1 MDFFEKAHVSKKQPS
16 KKDNKSEEIVKKQLK
31 QMLHGYKKSDNELI
45 RHSGNSGSDIVEAHR
60 LLDDSASV
68 SGFSDLEL
76 TNSENEEDFKPV
88 TTSKSIGNSSASTS
102 DINLSN
108 LSEINS
114 NTDDILDDIDL
125 DDSDSQESISE
136 CRENNESLSE
146 YIKSRE
152 EVETSG
158 DDMLPSDAEEIS
170 SVEEISSESGSDDRE
185 SETFDADG
193 TLASKIL
200 EELGKNQN
208 KSNIKSKKRK
218 VEEKPKKRKSK
229 KKQIKDSPTNDD
241 VSDNDVISMKALS
254 IDDEEANSSDGNT
267 TVLSNEE
274 IASSNT
280 ATSDSSPYVSIT
292 VKDMPK
298 QRLSDL
304 LEDYK
309 HPTMKLLQD
318 VVHTT
323 SFKGLFSI
331 EKDIV
336 VEDVD
341 SLVPELGDDNTI
353 EDLGDEITNDIDLE
367 NLENDDTIQELEND
381 EVIEM
386 LDNDAST
393 DMPQEETTTDY
404 DNTILSDTEREPSTD
419 EEVVRPVKVYQ
430 GKNGYIILL
439 KHPAELY
446 LNGKVTVKPIA
457 GTVEVFGHILK
468 DVVNLYAPNNNFA
481 QCFKTIET
489 PNSDYGVFRKLTS
502 EGLKVHEA
510 EEIVTTMGAF
520 DGIISVSK
528 LNDVRMDFVES
539 NVFMDLFT
547 KCNKAHSSLRKATSD
562 LGCSLVLKRPWRYF
576 EENDSWD
583 HAVSCGLEKNSRG
596 IVCGGKGLG
605 KSTFL
610 RYYVNRLLANG
621 PVLVIDL
628 DPGQAE
634 FTVAGNVS
642 ATVVSSPLL
651 GPNYTH
657 LQTPE
662 IMLNIDII
670 NTMDNAN
677 RYVAAVTEVLAHCR
691 SNQAYSTMPWI
702 INTMGMT
709 TQMGLKFI
717 LLTILH
723 AQPTFLMQIDT
734 KVVKKRFEC
743 LFKPNAVRNM
753 YQNFKYDRFFRNV
766 ELPHLDYTFILA
778 QTPEGSDKHNTAV
791 SPKDQRYLNFLAYF
805 GELMNIY
812 KGTQLLGIVPYEV
825 SLSDV
830 NVLTNVKVANDAVL
844 KVINGK
850 IVALCQ
856 LAIGDK
862 GKVFTLQDNALLCHG
877 HGLVR
882 GVDYQKWVVYIVTP
896 VAGHRLCA
904 VDALVYADWAPELR
918 GPERQ
923 LPDGTAV
930 PYRSPTNYRQKQF
943 MQTPKRRFNPL
954 QLLKMSRSA

>member
-1 MDFFEKAHVSKKQPS
+1 MDFFEKAHVSKKQPP

-31 QMLHGYKKSDNELI
+31 QMLHGYKRSDNELI
-45 RHSGNSGSDIVEAHR
+45 RHSGNSSSDIVEAHR
-60 LLDDSASV
+60 RLDDSASV

-76 TNSENEEDFKPV
+76 TNSESEGDIVPA
-88 TTSKSIGNSSASTS
+88 TTSITVENSSASTS
-102 DINLSN
+102 DISVSN
-108 LSEINS
+108 LSEINT
-114 NTDDILDDIDL
+114 NTDVNLNEINLDDY
-125 DDSDSQESISE
+125 DSQDSISE
-136 CRENNESLSE
+136 CRLNSESLSE
-146 YIKSRE
+146 YIKSDE
-152 EVETSG
+152 DDDDDIVGISG
-158 DDMLPSDAEEIS
+158 DEIFS
-170 SVEEISSESGSDDRE
+170 TDIEEISSESGSDDRE
-185 SETFDADG
+185 SDIFDADG
-193 TLASKIL
+193 KLASKIL

-208 KSNIKSKKRK
+208 IKIKKRK
-218 VEEKPKKRKSK
+218 VDEKPKKSKSK
-229 KKQIKDSPTNDD
+229 MKQTKDSPSNIDL
-241 VSDNDVISMKALS
+241 SDNDVISMEALS
-254 IDDEEANSSDGNT
+254 IDNEANSADDNT
-267 TVLSNEE
+267 TLNSAEASN
-274 IASSNT
+274 
-280 ATSDSSPYVSIT
+280 SSPFISIVVS
-292 VKDMPK
+292 DMPK
-298 QRLSDL
+298 QRLSDI

-309 HPTMKLLQD
+309 HPTIKKLHDIPQA
-318 VVHTT
+318 T
-323 SFKGLFSI
+323 SFTGLFST
-331 EKDIV
+331 EKDMV
-336 VEDVD
+336 VEDID

-353 EDLGDEITNDIDLE
+353 EDLGDDNTNDNNFEDLE
-367 NLENDDTIQELEND
+367 NDNTVQEVENDD
-381 EVIEM
+381 VIEM

-393 DMPQEETTTDY
+393 DMPREETTTDY
-404 DNTILSDTEREPSTD
+404 DNTILTDTEREPSTE
-419 EEVVRPVKVYQ
+419 EEVTKPVKVYH
-430 GKNGYIILL
+430 GKNCYVIILQ
-439 KHPAELY
+439 HPSELY
-446 LNGKVTVKPIA
+446 FNGKVTVKPIA
-457 GTVEVFGHILK
+457 GIVEVFGHTLK

-481 QCFKTIET
+481 QCFKTIES
-489 PNSDYGVFRKLTS
+489 PNSDYGVFRKLTT
-502 EGLKVHEA
+502 EGLTVREA

-520 DGIISVSK
+520 DGIISLSK

-547 KCNKAHSSLRKATSD
+547 KCNKAHSSLRKASAD

-634 FTVAGNVS
+634 FTVAGNIS

-670 NTMDNAN
+670 NTMDNVN
-677 RYVAAVTEVLAHCR
+677 RYVSAVTEVLAYCR
-691 SNQAYSTMPWI
+691 SNQAYSNLPWI
-702 INTMGMT
+702 INTMGMC

-723 AQPTFLMQIDT
+723 AQPTFLLQIDT
-734 KVVKKRFEC
+734 KVNKKRFEAF
-743 LFKPNAVRNM
+743 FKPNTVRNM
-753 YQNFKYDRFFRNV
+753 YENFKYDRLFRNV
-766 ELPHLDYTFILA
+766 ELPYLDYTFILA

-825 SLSDV
+825 SLHDV

-896 VAGHRLCA
+896 VAGHRLGA

-943 MQTPKRRFNPL
+943 MQSPRRRFNPL